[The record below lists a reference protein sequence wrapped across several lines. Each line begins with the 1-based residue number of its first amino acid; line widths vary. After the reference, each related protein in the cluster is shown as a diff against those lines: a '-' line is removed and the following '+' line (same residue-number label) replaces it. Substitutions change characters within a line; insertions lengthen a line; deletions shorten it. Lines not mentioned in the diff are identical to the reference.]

1 MMITNN
7 LYGPK
12 MEYDDEDEN
21 DDNDDEIYK
30 DRSTARINSSRMAL
44 IVY

>member
-12 MEYDDEDEN
+12 MEYDEKDEN
-21 DDNDDEIYK
+21 DDDDEIYK